1 MGMAP
6 SPIRLVLLLASGLGL
21 AFAGA
26 SGVAARAQAPPAAP
40 RVSFN
45 RDIRPILSNNCFA
58 CHGPDEQ
65 QRETK
70 FHFDTKEGAFAED
83 GIIEPGNAAKSVLVK
98 RITNPDPD
106 ERMPPPDSGHALT
119 DHQIALL
126 RQWIDEGAE
135 WDTHWAFTAPE
146 RPAPPVPAGFNWVR
160 TPIDQFVLARLE
172 SEGLTPS
179 PEADRETL
187 LRRVTYD
194 LTGLPP
200 TPTEVDAFLADR
212 APDAYERRVDAL
224 LQSPRYGERMAVPWL
239 DAARYA
245 DTHGFHIDSLR
256 GMWPWR
262 DWVINAFNRNLPFDQ
277 FAVEQLAGDLLP
289 DATREQKIASGFNRN
304 HMINFEGGAIA
315 EEYQVEY
322 VVDRVEATSTAFM
335 GMTMGCA
342 RCHSHKFDPISHK
355 EFYQFFAF
363 FNNVP
368 EVGLDGRTGN
378 HIVVELWYAV
388 PKPR

>member
-58 CHGPDEQ
+58 CHGPYEQ

-304 HMINFEGGAIA
+304 HMINFEGARSPRSI
-315 EEYQVEY
+315 
-322 VVDRVEATSTAFM
+322 RWSTSWTAS
-335 GMTMGCA
+335 
-342 RCHSHKFDPISHK
+342 R
-355 EFYQFFAF
+355 
-363 FNNVP
+363 
-368 EVGLDGRTGN
+368 
-378 HIVVELWYAV
+378 
-388 PKPR
+388 PRPRRSWA